1 MSTPSVEPVLRSRL
15 LPPISFRALFGWTT
29 LGAIGFAIARAG
41 GRGAAFALAIE
52 VAFGFLLLCLLLF
65 ATLSLVA
72 WVVGVLVVGE
82 TDRPEQASPFAEDRL
97 PPQLLPPRD
106 PTS

>member
-15 LPPISFRALFGWTT
+15 LPPISFRILLAWTT
-29 LGAIGFAIARAG
+29 LGAIAFSIARAG

-52 VAFGFLLLCLLLF
+52 VAIGFLLVCLLAL
-65 ATLSLVA
+65 ATLSLIA
-72 WVVGVLVVGE
+72 WVVGVLVVGDANRP
-82 TDRPEQASPFAEDRL
+82 DRASPFAEDRL

>member
-15 LPPISFRALFGWTT
+15 LPPISFRALFALTT
-29 LGAIGFAIARAG
+29 LGAIAFAIAGAG

-52 VAFGFLLLCLLLF
+52 VAFGFLLLCLAVF
-65 ATLSLVA
+65 ALLSLVA
-72 WVVGVLVVGE
+72 WVVGVLVIGD
-82 TDRPEQASPFAEDRL
+82 TDRLDRASPFAEDRL

-106 PTS
+106 PKS